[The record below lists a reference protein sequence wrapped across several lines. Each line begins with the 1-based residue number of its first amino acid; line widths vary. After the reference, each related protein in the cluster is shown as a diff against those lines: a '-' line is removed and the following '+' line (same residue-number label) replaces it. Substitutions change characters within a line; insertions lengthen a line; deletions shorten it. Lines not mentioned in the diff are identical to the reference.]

1 MSVPTPQMTISEI
14 RSQLCA
20 LLQDRRGPEVV
31 EITRRGRPIALL
43 LRGAAA
49 TARGKALLRRRSA
62 LSGKTLRGSVEI
74 QGDLDVALRRVRT
87 RLWHNR

>member
-1 MSVPTPQMTISEI
+1 MAVHPPQMPISEI
-14 RSQLCA
+14 RSQLCT

-49 TARGKALLRRRSA
+49 TARGKALLRRRPSP
-62 LSGKTLRGSVEI
+62 SRKTLRGSVEI
-74 QGDLDVALRRVRT
+74 QGDLDAALRRVRT